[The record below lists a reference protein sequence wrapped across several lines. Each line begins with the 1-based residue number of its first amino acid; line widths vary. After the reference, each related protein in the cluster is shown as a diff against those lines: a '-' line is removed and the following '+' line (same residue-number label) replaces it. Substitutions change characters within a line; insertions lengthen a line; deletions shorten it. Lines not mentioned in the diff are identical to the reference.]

1 MNESQALDALS
12 ALSEATRLKMLRY
25 LVTKGAKGAAA
36 GDIGAA
42 VGSSSSRSSFH
53 LSALTRAGLLVSE
66 RQSRQV
72 IYRVDF
78 KSVGGLIGYLIEDCC
93 GAHPDVVGCCAPRK
107 SCG

>member
-25 LVTKGAKGAAA
+25 LVTRGPDGAPA

-53 LSALTRAGLLVSE
+53 LSALARAGLLVAE
-66 RQSRQV
+66 RQSRHV

-78 KSVGGLIGYLIEDCC
+78 QAVGGLIAYLIQDCC
-93 GAHPDVVGCCAPRK
+93 GAHPDVVGCCAPGN
-107 SCG
+107 SCK